1 MNLSISQYVKRIDQ
15 VSCLIPTSNGIDSL
29 SVLGNFDTISIS
41 PEDMADMGGKFK
53 GMISSDWNECLAPCG
68 PFDPIAFLYPELQ
81 ADLSGIFRSYTG
93 NQISLGEA
101 TRRLGKLLP
110 RPLSEKDMDTYLEA
124 SFVTY
129 RGVVELIRWCI
140 THDILFMINTTG
152 MQGYFQRA
160 MARNLL
166 PQGITVAANPMISYP
181 GHDKD
186 MYAVRE
192 IEDKG
197 KNTETVMRR
206 YGLPPNK
213 VILMGDSGGDGPHF
227 AWGAS
232 VGAYLV
238 GSMPKASLE
247 KYCRGKGVQIHARFG
262 VTYAEG
268 EKKDPQREMTV
279 DFMELV
285 PKIREVIGLPP

>member
-1 MNLSISQYVKRIDQ
+1 LFGRLVKRPWKINAK
-15 VSCLIPTSNGIDSL
+15 TSGPSRWRERRGDA
-29 SVLGNFDTISIS
+29 GG
-41 PEDMADMGGKFK
+41 EADVKMKLH

-68 PFDPIAFLYPELQ
+68 PFDPIVFAYPELE
-81 ADLSGIFRSYTG
+81 ADLSGVFRFYTS

-110 RPLSEKDMDTYLEA
+110 RPLSERDMDTYLEE
-124 SFVTY
+124 SFETY
-129 RGVVELIRWCI
+129 RGVTKLIRWCI
-140 THDILFMINTTG
+140 AQDILFMINTTG

-160 MARNLL
+160 IAKGQL
-166 PQGITVAANPMISYP
+166 PQGITVAANPMIFYP
-181 GHDKD
+181 GHETE
-186 MYAVRE
+186 MYDVRE
-192 IEDKG
+192 IEDKA

-238 GSMPKASLE
+238 GSMTKPSLR
-247 KYCRGKGVQIHARFG
+247 KYCMERGVAIHTHFG

-268 EKKDPQREMTV
+268 EKKDTEREMTV
-279 DFMELV
+279 DFMGLV
-285 PKIREVIGLPP
+285 AVIEKMLRVNEEPA